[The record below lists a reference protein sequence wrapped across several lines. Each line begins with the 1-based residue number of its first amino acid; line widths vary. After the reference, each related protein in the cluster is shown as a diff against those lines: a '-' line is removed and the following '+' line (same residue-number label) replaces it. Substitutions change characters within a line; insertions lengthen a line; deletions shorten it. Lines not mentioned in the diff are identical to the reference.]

1 MTVKETFESK
11 YVVWAFGLTLTIIF
25 SLIGFT
31 TNSTLENINE
41 SIVGVSSDVTELKTI
56 INNAIVRQT
65 EHEIQIR
72 LFEKEIKRLQE
83 EIQELKILR
92 EKIH

>member
-11 YVVWAFGLTLTIIF
+11 YVVWAFGIALTIIF

-31 TNSTLENINE
+31 TNSTLKNISE
-41 SIVGVSSDVTELKTI
+41 SIEVVSSDVTELKTTI
-56 INNAIVRQT
+56 DKAIKQQT

-72 LFEKEIKRLQE
+72 LFEKEIEQMAE
-83 EIQELKILR
+83 ELKTL
-92 EKIH
+92 KDNK